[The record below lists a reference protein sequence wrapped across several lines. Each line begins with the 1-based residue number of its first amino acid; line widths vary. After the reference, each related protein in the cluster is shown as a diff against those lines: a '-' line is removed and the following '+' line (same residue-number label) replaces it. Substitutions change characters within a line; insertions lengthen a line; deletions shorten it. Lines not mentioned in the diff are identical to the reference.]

1 MLTKSILLCHNIR
14 GGIKRMSVFKISVIA
29 VNPKNEEQK
38 STPID
43 ALVDTGSALSWIPE
57 EILKK
62 IDISPRRKKIFKT
75 ASGERIERQV
85 GYAILRAEGYE
96 TIDELVFAEKGDMI
110 LLGVRTIEGFSV
122 MVDNI
127 GHRLVAQA
135 SLAS

>member
-1 MLTKSILLCHNIR
+1 
-14 GGIKRMSVFKISVIA
+14 MSVFKISVIA
-29 VNPKNEEQK
+29 VNPQNEELT

-43 ALVDTGSALSWIPE
+43 ALVDTGSELTWLPA

-62 IDISPRRKKIFKT
+62 IDITPRRKKIFKT
-75 ASGERIERQV
+75 ASGERVERQV